1 MTSLW
6 AQANLLKLYKVIT
19 AGITGLRSTNP
30 RFSVN
35 GSALRNIGVQ

>member
-19 AGITGLRSTNP
+19 AADGG
-30 RFSVN
+30 
-35 GSALRNIGVQ
+35 GALRNIGVQ